1 MVHNLNGLLEFGYFL
16 GHCWSEM
23 ERIEA
28 VVVVGLYH
36 HTYWKAQTEI
46 HYLLEQIEVAD
57 STYSLQLVGEEAV
70 KFFGLDSLYLEV
82 VRRLAAVVFFR
93 PRWVVLVGAR
103 KAAIPALAAVY
114 FHMVKMVFGCYWWNA
129 LCRELLCHQYSP
141 CHKDYFHLYC

>member
-16 GHCWSEM
+16 GHYWSEM

-114 FHMVKMVFGCYWWNA
+114 FHMGCDSHVTNHICCA
-129 LCRELLCHQYSP
+129 FSHGMRLSCDNP
-141 CHKDYFHLYC
+141 HLWDATLM